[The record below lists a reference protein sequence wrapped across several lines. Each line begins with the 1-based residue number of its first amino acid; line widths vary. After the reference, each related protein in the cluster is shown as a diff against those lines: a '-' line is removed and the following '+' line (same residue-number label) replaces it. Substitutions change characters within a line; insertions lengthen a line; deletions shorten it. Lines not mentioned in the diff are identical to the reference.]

1 MLEDGFASRKYSA
14 ILGNLRDHGYL
25 DDTDV
30 ESLLKNYRATER
42 IDFEG
47 ISQEKAKL
55 VTWMPFWPMAPR
67 NEGPHTKRFPWKSN
81 RP

>member
-25 DDTDV
+25 DDADV
-30 ESLLKNYRATER
+30 ERLLKNYRATER

-55 VTWMPFWPMAPR
+55 VTEALMDNYHR
-67 NEGPHTKRFPWKSN
+67 LRGT
-81 RP
+81 